1 MKCYIKIALTA
12 VICLTL
18 GGCGLTNPYEK
29 WLDECQENPDRIRPS
44 EVKSVLC
51 TVGTWKTDYEGTDVY
66 FQFSRDGSVSSDS
79 EIQKLATHSTFNVM
93 SVSSKV
99 VSLTIIG
106 GGHLAYVDSNAEET
120 YFVDE
125 YSETSI
131 TVKGKEGGETL
142 VLVPAPSEEFEAI
155 NASKEA
161 LLATMAAA
169 NMFAE
174 AGYGTS
180 SVSDENGFVCRFA
193 ISPEKCSIRFDIIEG
208 GKLSHK
214 TNSIAVDDAGN
225 LKLGA
230 PLTIGESTITG
241 LALKGSNVK
250 LEGAEELKVA
260 RNNVSR
266 AYFLSGDYETH
277 KINFIDGVGDAVKYV
292 VDEIMPHDEWE
303 FIEFNER
310 ETRPLV
316 FCPREGHEK
325 DRYWY
330 VFFDSFSEENGPVVS
345 SEFNDIIYM
354 QESEGTM
361 PFGDWGFDIS
371 KDVEKDYPKFLK
383 GYYDKDGLIL
393 VYLPEGEESYLWLL
407 SPTTDYWVKAY
418 HLDEDE

>member
-1 MKCYIKIALTA
+1 MNCYIKIALTA
-12 VICLTL
+12 AFCLTL

-29 WLDECQENPDRIRPS
+29 WLDECQENPDRVRPS

-66 FQFSRDGSVSSDS
+66 FQFSSDGSVSSDS
-79 EIQKLATHSTFNVM
+79 EIQKLATNSTFNVM

-106 GGHLAYVDSNAEET
+106 GGHLTYVDSNAEET
-120 YFVDE
+120 YFVEE
-125 YSETSI
+125 YSSTSI

-180 SVSDENGFVCRFA
+180 SVSDGDGFVCRFA
-193 ISPEKCSIRFDIIEG
+193 ISPEKCSIRFDIIED

-214 TNSIAVDDAGN
+214 TNTITVDEAGN
-225 LKLGA
+225 LQLGS

-241 LALKGSNVK
+241 LALKGNNVK
-250 LEGAEELKVA
+250 MEGAEELKVA

-266 AYFLSGDYETH
+266 AYFLGGDYKTH
-277 KINFIDGVGDAVKYV
+277 KINFNNGVGDAVKYV
-292 VDEIMPHDEWE
+292 VDEIMPHDEWGD
-303 FIEFNER
+303 IEFNER
-310 ETRPLV
+310 ETRPIV
-316 FCPREGHEK
+316 YCPENDKEH
-325 DRYWY
+325 YWY
-330 VFFDSFSEENGPVVS
+330 TFFDSFSEEKGPVVS
-345 SEFNDIIYM
+345 SEFNDIIFM
-354 QESEGTM
+354 QKADGYM
-361 PFGDWGFDIS
+361 PFGDWGTDNAPEI
-371 KDVEKDYPKFLK
+371 EKDLVKFMK

-418 HLDEDE
+418 HIDED

>member
-1 MKCYIKIALTA
+1 MNCYIKIALTA
-12 VICLTL
+12 AFCLTL

-44 EVKSVLC
+44 EVKSILC

-66 FQFSRDGSVSSDS
+66 FQFSSDGSVSSDS
-79 EIQKLATHSTFNVM
+79 EIQKLATNSTFNVM

-106 GGHLAYVDSNAEET
+106 GGHLTYVDSNAEET
-120 YFVDE
+120 YFVE
-125 YSETSI
+125 ELSSTSI

-180 SVSDENGFVCRFA
+180 SVSDGDGFVCRFA
-193 ISPEKCSIRFDIIEG
+193 IFPEKCSIRFDIIED
-208 GKLSHK
+208 GKLSHQ
-214 TNSIAVDDAGN
+214 TISISVDEAGN
-225 LKLGA
+225 LQLGS
-230 PLTIGESTITG
+230 PLTIGENTITG
-241 LALKGSNVK
+241 LELKGANVK
-250 LEGAEELKVA
+250 MEGAEELKVA

-266 AYFLSGDYETH
+266 ANFLSGDYKTH
-277 KINFIDGVGDAVKYV
+277 KINLIDGVGDAVKYV
-292 VDEIMPHDEWE
+292 VDEFMPHDEWE

-325 DRYWY
+325 DHYWY
-330 VFFDSFSEENGPVVS
+330 VFYDSFNEDNGPVVS

-354 QESEGTM
+354 QKSQGTM
-361 PFGDWGFDIS
+361 PFDDWGVDIS
-371 KDVEKDYPKFLK
+371 DEVEKDFPKFFK
-383 GYYDKDGLIL
+383 GYFDKDGLIL

-407 SPTTDYWVKAY
+407 SPTTDFWIKSY
-418 HLDEDE
+418 HIDED